1 MRGSP
6 TRATGTAINTS
17 RGPAVPRQCPG
28 EQDRGRGAGTH
39 RRVRQ
44 AGAGP
49 AAGGRLVPVGSLPL
63 GAPVGHG
70 AGGLQRRRRGVVLPA
85 ARPRPLP
92 GLPVGRGRPRGLL
105 RRRAAAVPRPRAVER
120 SRPDPEGADLRP
132 DRRRGQPRRGR
143 QGVLVV
149 PRRAAQPRLEPV
161 ALPLPARR
169 LPLRT
174 AGRGERAARAARPC
188 APTTRS
194 SARSRWTSAP
204 APTAPRPSCCS
215 ATTRATPPGSSGCPA
230 RATRRTASTTTS
242 WRAPPPSTPRR
253 AAASA
258 RRGTGSRWAAAR
270 PWSCGC
276 GSPPAAGRTSTTWSP
291 PAAPRPTSST
301 PT

>member
-6 TRATGTAINTS
+6 TRATGTAIDTS

-49 AAGGRLVPVGSLPL
+49 AAGGRLVPVGPLPL

-120 SRPDPEGADLRP
+120 PRPDPEGADLRP

-174 AGRGERAARAARPC
+174 ADRGERPARAARPGVR
-188 APTTRS
+188 AVGHRRVRRRPLLGR
-194 SARSRWTSAP
+194 RRRLRQGLPVRP
-204 APTAPRPSCCS
+204 AHDD
-215 ATTRATPPGSSGCPA
+215 PGDQRRVGRRHPA
-230 RATRRTASTTTS
+230 RA
-242 WRAPPPSTPRR
+242 
-253 AAASA
+253 
-258 RRGTGSRWAAAR
+258 
-270 PWSCGC
+270 
-276 GSPPAAGRTSTTWSP
+276 
-291 PAAPRPTSST
+291 AAPLVPQHLGCCAAPGTAGGCS
-301 PT
+301 